1 MGETWGLVL
10 SAGVLGLLVWEGKV
24 LRTAWLALNLLDTLR
39 ALRTV
44 RSNGRR
50 IGIQTRKKVM
60 REALACWII
69 YILGTSIS
77 PIISTLVAWIPLYA
91 PIKAVVC
98 LCFLFTRLA
107 SSAAIL
113 SSLSPFIRPYE
124 TPIDISIHLL
134 ESLFALVYHFGIE
147 LPFGQVW
154 SCLGVIRQGVWS
166 GGIQR
171 AVSWAEIGWH
181 NLQPSPKPAHPQDGA
196 PPTPPHSPPP
206 GIPPS
211 TSNALPRKTPA
222 RSTNPVSKSKT
233 RVRQPL
239 EPIILSPP
247 PLPQAPP
254 APPVRRPRRAS
265 PALPSFPDV
274 PTHPINVVP
283 STPPPLQA
291 VNAVAS
297 GSGTKS
303 QGSGLLGVAVDEP
316 VRRSPRRNKGKR
328 RTDDEEYVP
337 PLEEDGQSEAVR
349 VTKRA
354 LKDNEEKERPRA
366 SATAPRAER
375 LGKPSKRLHTSKPD
389 HTAVNFT
396 VSHPS
401 PSTLSSAAPKGSSTS
416 VNLSSTSVATNSR
429 PLPASRSTATL
440 FTTASRARREAV
452 AADTAGAAGG
462 GSASSRKGKGIAR
475 SATLN
480 ALPAS
485 SSKKT
490 TTSRAAAVTSA
501 SVNSK
506 TEAAE
511 KKRQATGAGAR
522 ARATGKRAKRDDAE
536 DEGPEEGEEESTVGG
551 KTREKVGE
559 KRKAVSTRAQ
569 LGANET
575 EDGSVARASKR
586 TRLMGEKR
594 S

>member
-1 MGETWGLVL
+1 MGDTWGLVL
-10 SAGVLGLLVWEGKV
+10 STGVLGLLAWEGKV

-107 SSAAIL
+107 SSAVIL
-113 SSLSPFIRPYE
+113 SSLKPLIKPYE

-147 LPFGQVW
+147 LPFGK
-154 SCLGVIRQGVWS
+154 
-166 GGIQR
+166 R
-171 AVSWAEIGWH
+171 AISWARIGWH
-181 NLQPSPKPAHPQDGA
+181 ILQPSPKPAHPRDGA

-211 TSNALPRKTPA
+211 APNALSRKTPA
-222 RSTNPVSKSKT
+222 RPTNPVPKSTT
-233 RVRQPL
+233 RVRPPL

-254 APPVRRPRRAS
+254 APPVRRPRRVS
-265 PALPSFPDV
+265 PALPSFPAV
-274 PTHPINVVP
+274 PTHPIIVVP

-291 VNAVAS
+291 VNTVAS

-328 RTDDEEYVP
+328 EADDEEYVP
-337 PLEEDGQSEAVR
+337 PLEKDGQGQAVR

-354 LKDNEEKERPRA
+354 LKVNEEKERPRA
-366 SATAPRAER
+366 SATAPRAGR
-375 LGKPSKRLHTSKPD
+375 LGKPSKRLHPSQPD
-389 HTAVNFT
+389 HTAVKFT
-396 VSHPS
+396 VSHPP
-401 PSTLSSAAPKGSSTS
+401 PSILSSAVPKRSSTS
-416 VNLSSTSVATNSR
+416 VNLSNTSVATNSR
-429 PLPASRSTATL
+429 PLPASRSTAML
-440 FTTASRARREAV
+440 STTASRAKKEAV
-452 AADTAGAAGG
+452 AADTAGATGG
-462 GSASSRKGKGIAR
+462 GSASSRKGKRVAR
-475 SATLN
+475 SATLD

-485 SSKKT
+485 SSKT

-522 ARATGKRAKRDDAE
+522 ARATVKRAKRDDAE
-536 DEGPEEGEEESTVGG
+536 DEGPEEAEDSTVGG

-569 LGANET
+569 LGAKET
-575 EDGSVARASKR
+575 ENGSVARARKR

>member
-1 MGETWGLVL
+1 MGDTWGLVL
-10 SAGVLGLLVWEGKV
+10 SMGVLGLLAWEGKV

-113 SSLSPFIRPYE
+113 SSLSPLVKPYE

-147 LPFGQVW
+147 LPFGKVW
-154 SCLGVIRQGVWS
+154 SCLGVIRQGGWS

-171 AVSWAEIGWH
+171 AVSWVKIGWH
-181 NLQPSPKPAHPQDGA
+181 ILQPSPKPAHPRDGA
-196 PPTPPHSPPP
+196 HLTPPHSPPP
-206 GIPPS
+206 RIPPS
-211 TSNALPRKTPA
+211 APNALPRKTPA
-222 RSTNPVSKSKT
+222 RPTNPVPKSTT
-233 RVRQPL
+233 RVRRPL

-265 PALPSFPDV
+265 PALPSFPAV
-274 PTHPINVVP
+274 PTHPIIVVP

-297 GSGTKS
+297 GSKTKS
-303 QGSGLLGVAVDEP
+303 QGSGLLGIVLDEP

-328 RTDDEEYVP
+328 KTDDEEYVP
-337 PLEEDGQSEAVR
+337 PLEEDGQGEAVR

-366 SATAPRAER
+366 SATAPLAGR
-375 LGKPSKRLHTSKPD
+375 LGKPSKRLHPSHPE
-389 HTAVNFT
+389 HTAVKFT
-396 VSHPS
+396 VSHPP
-401 PSTLSSAAPKGSSTS
+401 PSTLSSAVPNRSSTS
-416 VNLSSTSVATNSR
+416 VNLSNTSVATNSR
-429 PLPASRSTATL
+429 PLPASRSTAML
-440 FTTASRARREAV
+440 STTASRARREAV
-452 AADTAGAAGG
+452 AFDVASAAGG
-462 GSASSRKGKGIAR
+462 GRASSRKGKGIAR

-485 SSKKT
+485 SSKT
-490 TTSRAAAVTSA
+490 TTSRAAAVTSP

-506 TEAAE
+506 REAAE

-522 ARATGKRAKRDDAE
+522 ARSTVKRAKRDDAE
-536 DEGPEEGEEESTVGG
+536 DEGPEEEEESTVGG

-569 LGANET
+569 LGAKET
-575 EDGSVARASKR
+575 EDGSVARARKR